1 MCTTGCCGRRSTRS
15 GDAPG
20 VTSPRGRLAS
30 IVSRVHADS
39 RITVVIPC
47 WNDADMLDHCLTA
60 LSRQTRPADRILV
73 VDNGS
78 TDESVEVAR
87 RHGADVVREPLRGIW
102 PAAARGY
109 DEARTDAD
117 IIARLDADSR
127 PHSDWIARLEHAFA
141 ADPGLGVLTGGAEFY
156 GAGPVVRYLGEHWYI
171 GGGHFWIRVFLG
183 IPLVFGSNFAMRRRI
198 WERVRDRVDR
208 TNPRIHD
215 DLDLTI
221 RLRASDGVRYDPDL
235 RMPVSSRPLVTQRGL
250 WRRVWRVV
258 PTFAASWPEGARW
271 HRDEVGREEER
282 RASSDGW
289 SAADGD
295 DLAPGF
301 GR

>member
-1 MCTTGCCGRRSTRS
+1 MTTPWRR
-15 GDAPG
+15 
-20 VTSPRGRLAS
+20 VAS
-30 IVSRVHADS
+30 IVSGVHAES

-47 WNDADMLDHCLTA
+47 WNDAEMLDHCLSA

-78 TDESVEVAR
+78 TDESVDVAR
-87 RHGADVVREPLRGIW
+87 RHGADVVHEPLRGIW

-109 DEARTDAD
+109 DDARADAD

-127 PHSDWIARLEHAFA
+127 PHRDWIERLERAFV
-141 ADPGLGVLTGGAEFY
+141 ADPRLGVLTGGAEFY

-183 IPLVFGSNFAMRRRI
+183 IPLVFGSNFAMRRRV

-221 RLRASDGVRYDPDL
+221 RLRASDGVRYDPEL

-250 WRRVWRVV
+250 WRRIWRVV

-271 HRDEVGREEER
+271 FRDEGRRDEER
-282 RASSDGW
+282 RAASDDW
-289 SAADGD
+289 AADGD